1 MPSLR
6 DIKRRIS
13 SVKSTQKITRAMK
26 MVAAA
31 KLRRA
36 QESIDRARPYAYRLR
51 EMVSRVA
58 ERTSGSS
65 HRLLGTPQGNRVNLI
80 VLTSDRGL
88 CGGFNAGVIN
98 ETMRLLRTDLKE
110 KEVTLTV
117 IGRKGLEALR
127 RRPCTIGRTHI
138 RVMEEG
144 RPMRV
149 AARIIEEQVQ
159 DFLAGKYDE
168 VLCLY
173 NEFKSAISQ
182 SLTLERVLPIEPPPQ
197 GEVLVDFLYEPTQEE
212 VLSELLRRNLHVQM
226 HRILLESAASEYGAR
241 MTAMESA
248 TNNAS
253 DVIER
258 LTLAYNRARQTAI
271 TSEVIE
277 IVSGAEAL

>member
-26 MVAAA
+26 MVSAA

-36 QESIDRARPYAYRLR
+36 QESIERARPYAYHLR
-51 EMVSRVA
+51 DMAARVA
-58 ERTSGSS
+58 ERTPGSA
-65 HRLLGTPQGNRVNLI
+65 HPLLGAPKGDRVALI

-88 CGGFNAGVIN
+88 CGGFNATVVN
-98 ETMRLLRTDLKE
+98 EAMRLLRTDLKD
-110 KEVTLTV
+110 KDVTLTV
-117 IGRKGLEALR
+117 IGRKGVEALR
-127 RRPCTIGRTHI
+127 RRPCTIGRTYV
-138 RVMEEG
+138 RVLDEN
-144 RPMRV
+144 RPLR
-149 AARIIEEQVQ
+149 AARDIVEDHIQA
-159 DFLAGKYDE
+159 FLGGEFDE
-168 VLCLY
+168 ALCLY

-182 SLTLERVLPIEPPPQ
+182 KLTLERVLPIEQPSQ
-197 GEVLVDFLYEPTQEE
+197 SEVLVDYLYEPSQEG
-212 VLSELLRRNLHVQM
+212 VLGELLRRNLHVQM

-241 MTAMESA
+241 MTAMEAA

-253 DVIER
+253 DVIDR

>member
-26 MVAAA
+26 MVSAA

-36 QESIDRARPYAYRLR
+36 QESIERARPYAYHLR
-51 EMVSRVA
+51 DMAARVA
-58 ERTSGSS
+58 ERTPGSA
-65 HRLLGTPQGNRVNLI
+65 HRLLGAPKGDRVALI

-88 CGGFNAGVIN
+88 CGGFNATVVN
-98 ETMRLLRTDLKE
+98 EAMRLLRTDLKDRD
-110 KEVTLTV
+110 VTLTV
-117 IGRKGLEALR
+117 IGRKGVEALR
-127 RRPCTIGRTHI
+127 RRPCTIGRTYV
-138 RVMEEG
+138 RVLDEN
-144 RPMRV
+144 RPLR
-149 AARIIEEQVQ
+149 AARDIVEDHIQA
-159 DFLAGKYDE
+159 FLGGEFDE
-168 VLCLY
+168 ALCLY

-182 SLTLERVLPIEPPPQ
+182 KLTLERVLPIEQPSQ
-197 GEVLVDFLYEPTQEE
+197 SEVLVDYLYEPSQEA
-212 VLSELLRRNLHVQM
+212 VLGELLRRNLHVQM

-241 MTAMESA
+241 MTAMEAA

-253 DVIER
+253 DVIDR

>member
-26 MVAAA
+26 MVSAA

-36 QESIDRARPYAYRLR
+36 QESIERARPYAYHLR
-51 EMVSRVA
+51 DMAARVA
-58 ERTSGSS
+58 ERTPGSA
-65 HRLLGTPQGNRVNLI
+65 HQLLGAPKGDRVALI

-88 CGGFNAGVIN
+88 CGGFNATVIN
-98 ETMRLLRTDLKE
+98 EAMRLLRTDLKD
-110 KEVTLTV
+110 KDVTLTV
-117 IGRKGLEALR
+117 IGRKGVEALR
-127 RRPCTIGRTHI
+127 RRPCTISRTYV
-138 RVMEEG
+138 RVLDDG
-144 RPMRV
+144 RPLR
-149 AARIIEEQVQ
+149 AATDIVEDHIQA
-159 DFLAGKYDE
+159 FLEGEFDE
-168 VLCLY
+168 ALCLY

-182 SLTLERVLPIEPPPQ
+182 KLTLERVLPIEQPSQ
-197 GEVLVDFLYEPTQEE
+197 SEVVVDYLYEPSQEA
-212 VLSELLRRNLHVQM
+212 VLGELLRRNLHVQM

-241 MTAMESA
+241 MTAMEAA

-253 DVIER
+253 DVIDR

>member
-26 MVAAA
+26 MVSAA

-36 QESIDRARPYAYRLR
+36 QESIERARPYAYHLR
-51 EMVSRVA
+51 DMAARVA
-58 ERTSGSS
+58 ERTPGSA
-65 HRLLGTPQGNRVNLI
+65 HRLLGAPKGDRTALI

-88 CGGFNAGVIN
+88 CGGFNATVVN
-98 ETMRLLRTDLKE
+98 EAMRLLRTDLKD
-110 KEVTLTV
+110 KDVTLTV
-117 IGRKGLEALR
+117 IGRKGVEALR
-127 RRPCTIGRTHI
+127 RRPCTIGRTYV
-138 RVMEEG
+138 RVLDDG
-144 RPMRV
+144 RPLR
-149 AARIIEEQVQ
+149 AAMDIVEDHVRA
-159 DFLAGKYDE
+159 FLGGEFDE

-182 SLTLERVLPIEPPPQ
+182 KLTLERVLPIEQPSQ
-197 GEVLVDFLYEPTQEE
+197 SEVLADYLYEPSQEA
-212 VLSELLRRNLHVQM
+212 VLGELLRRNLHVQM

-241 MTAMESA
+241 MTAMEAA

-253 DVIER
+253 DVIDR